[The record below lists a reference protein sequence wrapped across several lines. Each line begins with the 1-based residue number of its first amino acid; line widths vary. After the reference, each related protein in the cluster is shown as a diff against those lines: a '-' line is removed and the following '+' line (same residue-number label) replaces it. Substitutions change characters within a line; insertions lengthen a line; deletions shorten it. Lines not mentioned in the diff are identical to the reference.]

1 MALKN
6 YTTEQLKD
14 ICSYTMK
21 DIKKELEKRESI
33 ERAKSFK
40 VFVDDCFYDEEQ
52 KVLYE
57 ITEVTDYSIHYN
69 NIYLNLSQMEQWDGF
84 CDIGEIDFSK
94 FTKIRKNIVDIIN
107 TKLETFNRLVG
118 EMHDKVYEDC
128 IKELKTN

>member
-6 YTTEQLKD
+6 YTTEQLRD

-52 KVLYE
+52 KILYE

-69 NIYLNLSQMEQWDGF
+69 NIYLNLSQIEQWDSF
-84 CDIGEIDFSK
+84 CDVGEIDFSK